1 MFQTAVQE
9 KYTWDIRSILGGVA
23 MFVVLLSV
31 GYLLIA
37 G

>member
-9 KYTWDIRSILGGVA
+9 EYRWDIRSILGGVA
-23 MFVVLLSV
+23 TFLMLVSV